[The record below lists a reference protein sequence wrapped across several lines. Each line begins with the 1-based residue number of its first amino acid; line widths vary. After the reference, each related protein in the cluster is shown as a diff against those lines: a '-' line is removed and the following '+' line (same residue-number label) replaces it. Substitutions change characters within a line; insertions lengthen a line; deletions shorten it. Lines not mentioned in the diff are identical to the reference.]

1 MIRIQKTITILA
13 AICLIGTM
21 GGVEWGQFGW
31 GRALLQSA
39 GFLAL
44 MIYSYK
50 VELALEKLRKLE
62 KRQRLPHIITVGN
75 GTNYKVRQAS
85 KEEAIR

>member
-1 MIRIQKTITILA
+1 MIRIQKTITVLA
-13 AICLIGTM
+13 AIGVIGTM
-21 GGVEWGQFGW
+21 GGYEWNQFGL
-31 GRALLQSA
+31 GRMLLQSA

-50 VELALEKLRKLE
+50 VELQLEELRKLK

-75 GTNYKVRQAS
+75 GTNYKVRQS
-85 KEEAIR
+85 TSQEVGR